1 MRCTISITCGLF
13 GCHPATLTLQG
24 CKKVVRQLSRMVVEL
39 INGQPQNERIEG
51 VDILYMYRALDEP
64 QGDVLLSVN
73 NL

>member
-1 MRCTISITCGLF
+1 
-13 GCHPATLTLQG
+13 
-24 CKKVVRQLSRMVVEL
+24 MVVEL